1 MADLPMVIPRRDSI
15 WRCPCGM
22 KGPMSIM
29 SGHRKGYKNHPG
41 CMNGKLVMVNA
52 GSPEEPPLWRSPI
65 PRALYS
71 DDDASPLVVNEPAPL
86 QTEPTPEATVEAP
99 LDIGPILDT
108 KPADAVGEKDAP
120 YEFIDRD
127 LFTDPEAVAKL
138 YNERRFKVA
147 PLSGEAPPDGGGNG
161 HSPETLEPGD
171 YHVDRS
177 LQPEVSMIRDAV
189 TVPVSFKIWYDWFR
203 NNGWNVGDG
212 SFSTWVTDMVNDHI
226 RHCCRLLITVIREGE
241 FDGVER

>member
-52 GSPEEPPLWRSPI
+52 GSPDEPPLWRSPV
-65 PRALYS
+65 PRALYP

-86 QTEPTPEATVEAP
+86 QSEPALELPVDALP
-99 LDIGPILDT
+99 DIDPILDT
-108 KPADAVGEKDAP
+108 KPANTAGENGAP

-147 PLSGEAPPDGGGNG
+147 PLSGETPPDGGGNG
-161 HSPETLEPGD
+161 HSGEPLEPGD
-171 YHVDRS
+171 YH
-177 LQPEVSMIRDAV
+177 LEGGLPQPA
-189 TVPVSFKIWYDWFR
+189 VSFIREPVNLPVIVKVMYDWAR
-203 NNGWNVGDG
+203 EQGWNQGDG
-212 SFSTWVTDMVNDHI
+212 SMSTFVTDMLMDHFRNCI
-226 RHCCRLLITVIREGE
+226 GMAVVVVRKEE
-241 FDGVER
+241 FHGIG